1 MFYSV
6 HEKLTIIVDKQVRKM
21 PRGLK
26 ITNFLNTF
34 LCVFEE
40 AWKPSIEKLYLE
52 FLGIYYYF
60 EIFGTYF

>member
-26 ITNFLNTF
+26 ITDFLNAF

-40 AWKPSIEKLYLE
+40 AWKPSIEKLYLQ
-52 FLGIYYYF
+52 F
-60 EIFGTYF
+60 